1 MSAATHP
8 NFHLVPAHTSEV
20 HLSTVRSLF
29 TAYTKWLDL
38 DLTFQNYAAELAAL
52 PGTYAPPSGALL
64 LALDTD
70 SSTPLSII
78 ALQARGR
85 GMARALRLDIEGYNP
100 EGAGFGMSCIFAM
113 NTYNVFRTSQSGI
126 ECG

>member
-1 MSAATHP
+1 TLP
-8 NFHLVPAHTSEV
+8 K
-20 HLSTVRSLF
+20 STFPPSSLF
-29 TAYTKWLDL
+29 TAYTTWLDL

-70 SSTPLSII
+70 SSTPFSII
-78 ALQARGR
+78 ALRPSTYHNPTGDGSASNRRYKLKRLYTIPEARGR

-100 EGAGFGMSCIFAM
+100 EDAGSLA
-113 NTYNVFRTSQSGI
+113 R
-126 ECG
+126 

>member
-8 NFHLVPAHTSEV
+8 IFRLVPAHTSEV

-78 ALQARGR
+78 ALRPST
-85 GMARALRLDIEGYNP
+85 YHNP
-100 EGAGFGMSCIFAM
+100 IVAVS
-113 NTYNVFRTSQSGI
+113 
-126 ECG
+126 